1 MVTKRTRG
9 DLIFDCFNY
18 LLLTALTLIT
28 LYPFVHVVA
37 GSISGPGT
45 LIGHKGALLWP
56 KGTPTLKAFALVFRN
71 PNIITGYKNTLIVL
85 LVATTLN
92 IVMTSLGAYV
102 LSRPQFA
109 IRKVMMYLI
118 VFTMYFSGGMI
129 PRYLFLKNYLGMGD
143 HLGSLIIPGAISAY
157 NLIIM
162 RTAFASVPASL
173 EESARIDGANDF
185 TILFRIILPLSMAT
199 VAVMILF
206 YGVGHWNA
214 WFDGLIY
221 LNNPDQYPLQTYL
234 QTQVVSANLMAL
246 ESLRDIRQ
254 IGMISDRTGKAAQIF
269 LAAVPVLMIYPFLQK
284 YFTSGIVMGSV
295 KG

>member
-109 IRKVMMYLI
+109 IRKVMMFLI

-162 RTAFASVPASL
+162 RTAFASVSASL
-173 EESARIDGANDF
+173 EVSARIDGANDF

-214 WFDGLIY
+214 WFDAMIFLRTREK
-221 LNNPDQYPLQTYL
+221 YPLQLILREILVNNSTESMTMGAAADDVEQLSDNLKYA
-234 QTQVVSANLMAL
+234 TIVVATLPIL
-246 ESLRDIRQ
+246 C
-254 IGMISDRTGKAAQIF
+254 
-269 LAAVPVLMIYPFLQK
+269 VYPLIQK
-284 YFTSGIVMGSV
+284 HFV
-295 KG
+295 KGVMIGAVKG

>member
-45 LIGHKGALLWP
+45 LIGHKGAMLWP

-109 IRKVMMYLI
+109 IRKVMMFLI

-214 WFDGLIY
+214 WFDAMIFLRTREK
-221 LNNPDQYPLQTYL
+221 YPLQLILREILVNNSTESMTMGAAADDVEQLSDNLKYA
-234 QTQVVSANLMAL
+234 TIVVATLPIL
-246 ESLRDIRQ
+246 C
-254 IGMISDRTGKAAQIF
+254 
-269 LAAVPVLMIYPFLQK
+269 VYPLIQK
-284 YFTSGIVMGSV
+284 HFV
-295 KG
+295 KGVMIGAVKG

>member
-109 IRKVMMYLI
+109 IRKVMMFLI
-118 VFTMYFSGGMI
+118 VFTM
-129 PRYLFLKNYLGMGD
+129 
-143 HLGSLIIPGAISAY
+143 
-157 NLIIM
+157 
-162 RTAFASVPASL
+162 
-173 EESARIDGANDF
+173 
-185 TILFRIILPLSMAT
+185 
-199 VAVMILF
+199 
-206 YGVGHWNA
+206 
-214 WFDGLIY
+214 
-221 LNNPDQYPLQTYL
+221 
-234 QTQVVSANLMAL
+234 
-246 ESLRDIRQ
+246 
-254 IGMISDRTGKAAQIF
+254 
-269 LAAVPVLMIYPFLQK
+269 
-284 YFTSGIVMGSV
+284 
-295 KG
+295 

>member
-37 GSISGPGT
+37 GAISGPGT

-109 IRKVMMYLI
+109 IRKVMMFLI
-118 VFTMYFSGGMI
+118 VFTMYFSGGMN

-214 WFDGLIY
+214 WFDAMIFLRTREK
-221 LNNPDQYPLQTYL
+221 YPLQLILREILVNNSTESMTMGAAADDVEQLSDNLKYA
-234 QTQVVSANLMAL
+234 TIVVATLPIL
-246 ESLRDIRQ
+246 C
-254 IGMISDRTGKAAQIF
+254 
-269 LAAVPVLMIYPFLQK
+269 VYPLIQ
-284 YFTSGIVMGSV
+284 
-295 KG
+295 

>member
-85 LVATTLN
+85 VVATTLN

-109 IRKVMMYLI
+109 IRKVMMFLI

-214 WFDGLIY
+214 WFDAMIFLRTREK
-221 LNNPDQYPLQTYL
+221 YPLQLILREILVNNSTESMTMGAAADDVEQLSDNLKYA
-234 QTQVVSANLMAL
+234 TIVVATLPIL
-246 ESLRDIRQ
+246 C
-254 IGMISDRTGKAAQIF
+254 
-269 LAAVPVLMIYPFLQK
+269 VYPLIQK
-284 YFTSGIVMGSV
+284 HFV
-295 KG
+295 KGVMIGAVKG